1 MNTSQAQS
9 FAGDGVYLQVTDTA
23 GNTWKSPSVNY
34 KTSPLVDD
42 GWVRLVLVFQTK
54 VKCNHTVAI
63 YNDGV
68 GGTVYARR
76 RPGGVGQGAGERG
89 GAAGYPGG
97 VQCEPAGKTAA
108 CSTGNMPGIWGP
120 GASFVTGMGV
130 NSTDAYANSIRIN
143 GSPKGQN
150 GNAWQ
155 VVQLNQPGSQT
166 YVLSGW
172 AKANAVPDNVQEN
185 SDRPWTRISSLACVR

>member
-1 MNTSQAQS
+1 M
-9 FAGDGVYLQVTDTA
+9 
-23 GNTWKSPSVNY
+23 
-34 KTSPLVDD
+34 
-42 GWVRLVLVFQTK
+42 
-54 VKCNHTVAI
+54 
-63 YNDGV
+63 
-68 GGTVYARR
+68 
-76 RPGGVGQGAGERG
+76 
-89 GAAGYPGG
+89 
-97 VQCEPAGKTAA
+97 
-108 CSTGNMPGIWGP
+108 
-120 GASFVTGMGV
+120 

-185 SDRPWTRISSLACVR
+185 SDQALDQNKQFGLPCADYLCRRGNGGALCAL